1 MITVEKVARM
11 APDVPAIAGG
21 DPIKKT
27 PYGSAPRYG
36 EEEMAEL
43 REALEQGS
51 LFYAHGRKVF
61 QLEEEFA
68 AKHGA
73 RFAVACTSGTS
84 ALHAS
89 LIALGISP
97 GDEVIV
103 PPLTDMGTMIPV
115 LFQGAVPVFADVTPG
130 GYVLDPA
137 SVETAITERTKAI
150 IAVHLG
156 GNSCDLDALGA
167 LCEKYNLLLVEDC
180 AQAFGTT
187 WRNRPV
193 GTIGEVGCFS
203 LNEYKHIACGDGG
216 IILTNNEET
225 ARRLRLATDKCYNR
239 RPEALERSPIFL
251 ANNYRMTELQ
261 GAVARAQVRKLDSII
276 AGRRRWADGLSNLL
290 KDTPGIRL
298 PEATPGSEHSWWFYQ
313 FRVVPEEMQADAT
326 TIAQALQAE
335 GIRANTRFIGTTIYR
350 YPVFANHTP
359 FADNTYPH
367 PFERIDYRTC
377 YCPVAEEILDTAVVL
392 PVNECYTDSDRDE
405 VAEAVHRVATWFSQG
420 NMSRH

>member
-1 MITVEKVARM
+1 MITTQKVATM
-11 APDVPAIAGG
+11 TPDLPAFLGG
-21 DPIKKT
+21 DPIKTT

-36 EEEMAEL
+36 EEEMIEL
-43 REALEQGS
+43 REALDQGT
-51 LFYAHGRKVF
+51 LFYAQGRKVF

-89 LIALGISP
+89 LIALDISP

-115 LFQGAVPVFADVTPG
+115 LFQGAVPVFADVTPQ

-137 SVETAITERTKAI
+137 SVEAAITPRTKAI

-156 GNSCDLDALGA
+156 GNACDLAALGA
-167 LCEKYNLLLVEDC
+167 LCERHGLLLIEDC

-187 WRNRPV
+187 WQGRSV
-193 GTIGEVGCFS
+193 GSIGEVGCFS
-203 LNEYKHIACGDGG
+203 FNEYKHISCGDGG
-216 IILTNNEET
+216 MIITNNEET

-239 RPEALERSPIFL
+239 RPDALERSPVFL

-261 GAVARAQVRKLDSII
+261 AAVARAQLRKLDGII
-276 AGRRRWADGLSNLL
+276 AGRRRWAYGLSELL
-290 KDTPGIRL
+290 RDTPGICL

-313 FRVVPEEMQADAT
+313 FRVCPHEMQADAT
-326 TIAQALQAE
+326 EVTKALQAE
-335 GIRANTRFIGTTIYR
+335 GIKANTRFIGSTVYR

-359 FADNTYPH
+359 FARETH
-367 PFERIDYRTC
+367 PFERMDYRAC
-377 YCPVAEEILDTAVVL
+377 HCPVAEDILDTAVVL
-392 PVNECYTDSDRDE
+392 PVNERYTEADRDE
-405 VAEAVHRVATWFSQG
+405 VAEAIHRVALWFTRG
-420 NMSRH
+420 GATKL